1 MEKYTPNKFTLISV
15 NLGVSEATK
24 FYNLNQI

>member
-15 NLGVSEATK
+15 NFDVSEATQ